1 MQRVT
6 RDNLGFLLAKAS
18 QHWNELLYERFSQA
32 GFADVRP
39 AYGSL
44 LVPLFEH
51 DGLHMGELARR
62 AYLSKQ
68 TLTTL
73 VRAMEAS
80 ALVRREQ
87 DPLDRRAY
95 RIYLTERSHS
105 FRPVAEQVLQELDAI
120 VAVSLNPEQIAILTN
135 ALKALMNLDLDPLT
149 QGGEYE
155 VRHEDDHS

>member
-1 MQRVT
+1 MQQLT

-18 QHWNELLYERFSQA
+18 QRWNELLYKRFSQA

-51 DGLHMGELARR
+51 DSLHMGQLARQ

-68 TLTTL
+68 TVTTL

-80 ALVRREQ
+80 GLVRREQ
-87 DPLDRRAY
+87 DPFDRRAY

-105 FRPVAEQVLQELDAI
+105 FRPVAEQVLNELDAI
-120 VAVSLNPEQIAILTN
+120 VAASLKPEQIAILTN
-135 ALKALMNLDLDPLT
+135 ALKTLMNLVLNPHT
-149 QGGEYE
+149 QGGDYE
-155 VRHEDDHS
+155 IRHEDDHG